1 MAHLEGFEPPTAQIR
16 SLALCPLS
24 YRRVILNLLRVIVLT
39 PMKVRDQ
46 CGGQR
51 PKICGHYFSGAT
63 GCLYRLI
70 GGSHFRYSFAY
81 SAIWRVKGKYTLQV
95 AAASTRSPVLKIGVR
110 ERFRSG
116 LVSWRI

>member
-1 MAHLEGFEPPTAQIR
+1 
-16 SLALCPLS
+16 
-24 YRRVILNLLRVIVLT
+24 VILNLLRVIVLT

-51 PKICGHYFSGAT
+51 PKMLVVLIRGGGVGHLQNLVCGHYFSGAT

-95 AAASTRSPVLKIGVR
+95 AAATTRSPV
-110 ERFRSG
+110 
-116 LVSWRI
+116 